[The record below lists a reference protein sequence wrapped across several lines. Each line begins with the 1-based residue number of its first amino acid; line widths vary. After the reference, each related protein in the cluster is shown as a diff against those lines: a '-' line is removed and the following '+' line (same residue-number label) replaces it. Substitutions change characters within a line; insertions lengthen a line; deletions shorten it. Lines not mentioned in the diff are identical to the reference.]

1 MVEMKS
7 VEIIWFEKVSMFN
20 EPILMLAG
28 MKLSMVQLFMLGL
41 MLAVSVGVGKSI
53 PEALPIVIIV
63 FLILMFYKKKGLSM
77 FELLALAF
85 KYAGRKHVYRLQ

>member
-41 MLAVSVGVGKSI
+41 MLAVSVGVGKSM

-63 FLILMFYKKKGLSM
+63 FLLLMFYKKKGLSI

>member
-1 MVEMKS
+1 MIEMKS
-7 VEIIWFEKVSMFN
+7 VELVWFEKVSTFN

-41 MLAVSVGVGKSI
+41 MLAVSVGIGKSM

-63 FLILMFYKKKGLSM
+63 FLILLFYKKKGLNM

>member
-1 MVEMKS
+1 MMKS
-7 VEIIWFEKVSMFN
+7 VELVWFEKVSTFN

-28 MKLSMVQLFMLGL
+28 MKLSMVQLFMLGII
-41 MLAVSVGVGKSI
+41 LAVSVGVGKSM
-53 PEALPIVIIV
+53 PEALPIVIVI
-63 FLILMFYKKKGLSM
+63 FLMLMFYKKKGLSM

>member
-1 MVEMKS
+1 MIEMKS
-7 VEIIWFEKVSMFN
+7 VELVWFEKVSTFN

-28 MKLSMVQLFMLGL
+28 MKMSMIQLFLLGL
-41 MLAVSVGVGKSI
+41 MLAVSVGVGKSM

-63 FLILMFYKKKGLSM
+63 FLILLFYKKKGLSM